1 MPSRPGSNCRCSNRR
16 RYRAHQESGRS
27 PTGVSA
33 KLRRKQRVGDPQH
46 AGGRGDGR
54 RAAGAGIARR
64 HRPSEEREVI
74 GVRSGRWLT
83 LRQAQALLNVP
94 DISTTKGMRDR
105 AIIAVLLGC
114 ALRRCEV
121 AALTDGRCLGGFTLE
136 ATVAAR
142 HANTPELSVW

>member
-1 MPSRPGSNCRCSNRR
+1 
-16 RYRAHQESGRS
+16 
-27 PTGVSA
+27 VSA
-33 KLRRKQRVGDPQH
+33 IRSTPAV
-46 AGGRGDGR
+46 
-54 RAAGAGIARR
+54 AATDNARLAPASPAGIDRVKSAK
-64 HRPSEEREVI
+64 SI